1 MVRHRT
7 RLPRRRRPRRP
18 VRAARHLRRP
28 APLLQARGP
37 YVEYGVVEHRYATA
51 HPDNYKHLVGL
62 YSHTGFKKPIEY
74 SASAFIGS
82 AIGKLGRDGLLVR
95 VPCRATGCWNY
106 NGMLH
111 GWALPP
117 GPGSEEVLT

>member
-1 MVRHRT
+1 M
-7 RLPRRRRPRRP
+7 
-18 VRAARHLRRP
+18 AAS
-28 APLLQARGP
+28 
-37 YVEYGVVEHRYATA
+37 T
-51 HPDNYKHLVGL
+51 

-95 VPCRATGCWNY
+95 VPYRATAFWNY

-111 GWALPP
+111 GWALTP
-117 GPGSEEVLT
+117 GPGSEEVLTWKAYAQGLGLDPNEWPLELLK